1 MGERRRHRAS
11 CAVRPSPLLAAV
23 TATIFGMLMLVIAML
38 DDRAIHVTFD
48 AARGGYIA
56 THPQLAAPVTA
67 LSLSVLRA
75 RVGRQLDIAAVNV
88 RLKLDRTARAQRDLR
103 RRGARQTAKIK
114 NS

>member
-1 MGERRRHRAS
+1 M
-11 CAVRPSPLLAAV
+11 LAAV
-23 TATIFGMLMLVIAML
+23 TATIFGLLLLVIAML
-38 DDRAIHVTFD
+38 DDRATHVTFD

-88 RLKLDRTARAQRDLR
+88 RLKLDRAARLQRDQRRSGGAARASDTSGQNAA
-103 RRGARQTAKIK
+103 G
-114 NS
+114 

>member
-1 MGERRRHRAS
+1 
-11 CAVRPSPLLAAV
+11 LLAAV

-48 AARGGYIA
+48 ATRGGYIA